1 MKSFFWR
8 SVSIDTVFEFLA
20 GLMDTAPC
28 KAMFLLSYDVCEV
41 AGVVVVV
48 VVAMLESTTESK

>member
-1 MKSFFWR
+1 MNE
-8 SVSIDTVFEFLA
+8 IVFLEICVHRYRIRILA

-41 AGVVVVV
+41 ADVVVV
-48 VVAMLESTTESK
+48 VVAMLESTTEPK